1 VKRLDQEPH
10 IIGALEVR
18 TESSRTFSAR
28 LKTNVMIQRFHV
40 WLPSAR
46 RCRGENFGRRC
57 APWTLDIRL

>member
-28 LKTNVMIQRFHV
+28 LKTNVVIRRFTSGYLLLAAAAAKTLDEDAH
-40 WLPSAR
+40 L
-46 RCRGENFGRRC
+46 G
-57 APWTLDIRL
+57 PWTFD